1 MARIPLVSEFKPQ
14 GIDKAIKEFK
24 KLETTGQKVGFALQK
39 AFLPAAAAL
48 GALTVA
54 AGASVKA
61 AVEDAAQQEELARQL
76 KATTGATDEQVA
88 ANEAFIA
95 SMELAVAVSDA
106 ELRPALGNLVR
117 GTGDLTSAQDLLA
130 ISLDIA
136 AATGKDLNAVTEA
149 MAKAAQGEMTALK
162 RLDPSLTAVIAS
174 GADADEVFTALSETF
189 GGAAANAADTVQGR
203 FERMQIQLANASE
216 AIGYALL
223 PIIEALLPKL
233 EAMATFVGENTDL
246 IIGIGAAVGTF
257 ATFIVAANMAMKAWS
272 VIGAI
277 TTAVNTQMSWS
288 FTTLQAAS
296 GLIVFTALIGVFVI
310 LQKKFDIFGKAVD
323 ALTWYFQTWWDVV
336 KWVIGNVIDA
346 INLLIRAWNKLPLV
360 DDIPEISKDFLD
372 MGDAAED
379 GAAAAIPAMEEVAEV
394 VGSAEG
400 ELERF
405 KNQFENTGRKM
416 SDVAR
421 YEIDPV
427 TQRLDGMR
435 GVVDMV
441 DLELQGLYN
450 TLKREDAADAFKATI
465 DELQDKLGTDEFEGA
480 LRDAKLEVFALEQ
493 QVGGFSSA
501 VAQEFQLALDLND
514 FERLDLLILSIKEN
528 WSAFSGQ
535 RFASFDQGQFTSLDP
550 FYEAIRNMDPALRDA
565 LGTPIPTGRSS
576 TGISVQVNMPVGS
589 NGADVVRSIEKY
601 SRRTGGVNI
610 PVSGSVR
617 S

>member
-14 GIDKAIKEFK
+14 GIDKAIREFK

-272 VIGAI
+272 VIGAV

-310 LQKKFDIFGKAVD
+310 LQQKFDIFGKAVD
-323 ALTWYFQTWWDVV
+323 LLTWYFRTWWDVV

-360 DDIPEISKDFLD
+360 DDIPEINKNFLA

-379 GAAAAIPAMEEVAEV
+379 GAAAAIPAMQDVAEV

-400 ELERF
+400 ELARF

-416 SDVAR
+416 AEVAR

-501 VAQEFQLALDLND
+501 IAQEFQLALDLND

-528 WSAFSGQ
+528 WSSFSGQ

>member
-24 KLETTGQKVGFALQK
+24 KLETTGQKVGFALEK

-61 AVEDAAQQEELARQL
+61 AVEDAAQQADLERQIRATT
-76 KATTGATDEQVA
+76 KATDDQ
-88 ANEAFIA
+88 IA
-95 SMELAVAVSDA
+95 SVNDYIAATELAVGVSDS
-106 ELRPALGNLVR
+106 ELRPAFENLVR
-117 GTGDLTSAQDLLA
+117 ATGDITEAQDLMALA
-130 ISLDIA
+130 LDIS
-136 AATGKDLNAVTEA
+136 AATGKDLEGVTENLTEGF
-149 MAKAAQGEMTALK
+149 QGEVGPLK
-162 RLDPSLTAVIAS
+162 ELDKSLTTMVES
-174 GADADEVFTALSETF
+174 GASAEEVMAQLAETF
-189 GGAAANAADTVQGR
+189 GGAAAASTETVAGR
-203 FERMQIQLANASE
+203 MELMQIQMANASE

-233 EAMATFVGENTDL
+233 ETMATWVGNNTDL

-257 ATFIVAANMAMKAWS
+257 AAAIVAANIAMKAWS
-272 VIGAI
+272 IISGLTAAI
-277 TTAVNTQMSWS
+277 NGVLATS
-288 FTTLQAAS
+288 FTVLQVAS
-296 GLIVFTALIGVFVI
+296 GLVIFTALIGVFVI

-323 ALTWYFQTWWDVV
+323 ALTWYFRTWWDVV

-360 DDIPEISKDFLD
+360 DDIPEINKDFLD

-400 ELERF
+400 ELARF
-405 KNQFENTGRKM
+405 TNQFEKTGRKM

-427 TQRLDGMR
+427 TQRLDNMR

-528 WSAFSGQ
+528 WSSFSGQ

-610 PVSGSVR
+610 PVSGAVR

>member
-360 DDIPEISKDFLD
+360 DDIPEISNDVRD